1 MINETAPSAW
11 TRRRFAGLTALT
23 AAAATGL
30 TRIGPAAATPSTA
43 AQTTTARSTTAP
55 YTTALVVGTGYGSAV
70 TALRLGEAG
79 IRTTMIELGQQW
91 TTAGPDGK
99 VFCSTLNPDR
109 RSMWFHRR
117 TEAPLDTFLW
127 LDVVNR
133 DIGTPYA
140 GVLDR
145 IDYPNMGVYV
155 GRGVGGGSLV
165 NGGMAPTPQR
175 AYFEKVLPQVDAA
188 AMYARYFPLARRML
202 GVNTIDPRYLEK
214 TPAYQY
220 ARVSRK
226 HAHQAGFKT
235 AVVPNVYSFDYLERE
250 ERKEVPRSALAGEV
264 IYGNNHG
271 KQSLDKTYLA
281 DAIGTGNVTIRTLT
295 RVTTIRRYGKGYLV
309 GLEQI
314 DASGKVLK
322 RSELACRYLFLGA
335 GSVGT
340 TELLLRA
347 RETGTLPD
355 LPAAIGTGWGSNG
368 NVMTA
373 RANHAWDPT
382 GSLQSTIPTLAI
394 DNWDDP
400 VNPAFAEIAPL
411 PVGLETWASLYLAIT
426 VNPERGHFTYN
437 HATDRADLHWSAGQS
452 APSVRSAQALFDRIN
467 RATGTTYRRDLFTGN
482 RAFAADFCY
491 HPLGGCVLGQ
501 ATDLYGRVIGHP
513 NLYITDGSLIP
524 GSLGVNPFV
533 TITALAERNLSHLL
547 TTDLKNR

>member
-1 MINETAPSAW
+1 MISENLPSAM

-30 TRIGPAAATPSTA
+30 TRIGPAAATP
-43 AQTTTARSTTAP
+43 
-55 YTTALVVGTGYGSAV
+55 YTTALVVGTGYGAAV

-79 IRTTMIELGQQW
+79 VPTTMIEMGQQW
-91 TTAGPDGK
+91 NIPGPDGK

-133 DIGTPYA
+133 DLGTPYA

-145 IDYPNMGVYV
+145 IDYPNMDVYV

-175 AYFEKVLPQVDAA
+175 AYFEKVLPNVDAD
-188 AMYARYFPLARRML
+188 AMYGRYFPLARRML
-202 GVNTIDPRYLEK
+202 GVNTIDPRYLERS
-214 TPAYQY
+214 PVYQY

-226 HAHQAGFKT
+226 LAHQAGFRT
-235 AVVPNVYSFDYLERE
+235 AVVPNVYDFAYLEQE
-250 ERKEVPRSALAGEV
+250 ERNAVPRSALAGEV

-271 KQSLDKTYLA
+271 KKSLDKTYLA
-281 DAIGTGNVTIRTLT
+281 DALGTGNVTIRTLT
-295 RVTTIRRYGKGYLV
+295 RVTTIHRQGAGYLV

-314 DASGKVLK
+314 DATGTVLR

-355 LPAAIGTGWGSNG
+355 LPDAIGTGWGGNG

-373 RANHAWDPT
+373 RANQLWDPT
-382 GSLQSTIPTLAI
+382 GALQSTIPTLAI

-400 VNPAFAEIAPL
+400 VHPAFAEIAPL

-426 VNPERGHFTYN
+426 VNPERGRFTYN
-437 HATDRADLHWSAGQS
+437 HSTDRADLHWSAGQS
-452 APSVRSAQALFDRIN
+452 APSIRSAKALFDRIN
-467 RATGTTYRRDLFTGN
+467 RAAGTTYRYDLFAGN

-491 HPLGGCVLGQ
+491 HPLGGCLLGE
-501 ATDLYGRVIGHP
+501 ATDPYGRVAP
-513 NLYITDGSLIP
+513 NLYVTDGSLIP

-533 TITALAERNLSHLL
+533 TITALAERNIARVLA
-547 TTDLKNR
+547 TDVKGS

>member
-1 MINETAPSAW
+1 LLDYGASVTFETNPSAI

-30 TRIGPAAATPSTA
+30 TRIGPAAA
-43 AQTTTARSTTAP
+43 AP
-55 YTTALVVGTGYGSAV
+55 YVPALVVGTGYGAAV
-70 TALRLGEAG
+70 TALRLGAAG
-79 IRTTMIELGQQW
+79 IKTTMIEMGQLW
-91 TTAGPDGK
+91 TTPGKDGK

-109 RSMWFHRR
+109 RSMWFNRR

-133 DIGTPYA
+133 DLGTPYA

-145 IDYPNMGVYV
+145 IDFPNMGVYV

-175 AYFEKVLPQVDAA
+175 AYFEKVLPQVDAD
-188 AMYARYFPLARRML
+188 AMYKRYFPLARRML
-202 GVNTIDPRYLEK
+202 GVNTIDPRYLEQ
-214 TPAYQY
+214 TPVYKY
-220 ARVSRK
+220 ARVSRR

-235 AVVPNVYSFDYLERE
+235 SVVPNVYNFDYLRRE
-250 ERKEVPRSALAGEV
+250 EKKQVPRSALAGEV

-281 DAIGTGNVTIRTLT
+281 DALGTGNVTIRTLT
-295 RVTTIRRYGKGYLV
+295 RVTTIHQQGKGYLV

-314 DASGKVLK
+314 DAWGKVIR
-322 RSELACRYLFLGA
+322 RSEISCGSLFLGA

-355 LPAAIGTGWGSNG
+355 LPAAIGTGWGTNG

-373 RANHAWDPT
+373 RANHLWDPT

-394 DNWDDP
+394 DNWNDP
-400 VNPAFAEIAPL
+400 KHPAFAEIAPL
-411 PVGLETWASLYLAIT
+411 PIGIETWASLYLAIT
-426 VNPERGHFTYN
+426 VNPERGRFIYN
-437 HATDRADLHWSAGQS
+437 HGTDRADLHWSADQS
-452 APSVRSAQALFDRIN
+452 TPSIRSAQALFGKIN
-467 RATGTTYRRDLFTGN
+467 KTIGTTYRRDLFTGN

-491 HPLGGCVLGQ
+491 HPLGGALLGK
-501 ATDLYGRVIGHP
+501 ATDNYGRVRNHP
-513 NLYITDGSLIP
+513 GLYVTDSSLIP

-533 TITALAERNLSHLL
+533 TITALAERNIAQVL
-547 TTDLKNR
+547 TTDLKRR